1 MNNLHYLLILSSLT
15 SLLVMGPNL
24 VPVKSYAAVDIDGD
38 YKTTKDYKDSI
49 KKDIYAESDK
59 TDQHLDQDNLCYR
72 DDGCEQANEGEQV
85 EGKDNTASGFNDQSK
100 SIEQQQQ
107 QQSAVSTA
115 PIPGTPGNGTSL
127 TPTPTPPTAIT
138 LAPTSA
144 LSGVTS
150 TPTPTPPTPVIL
162 PSAPTAVTLAPTS
175 ALSQPDDECL
185 FEPSLPK
192 CAPGEDGKCPSG
204 FNMNGDGNCFPDKP
218 CPSGYENHDYD
229 ETGNAGVTPTPT
241 PTPSQPDDECLFEP
255 SLPKCAPGGDGKC
268 PSGFNMNGDGN
279 CFPDK
284 PCPSGYENHDYDE
297 TGKCWSKENPT
308 PTPTTSTLTVDKH
321 VECNF
326 TSTIVEC
333 PTAN

>member
-24 VPVKSYAAVDIDGD
+24 VPVKSYAAVDIDGG

-59 TDQHLDQDNLCYR
+59 TDQHLGQDNLCYR

-85 EGKDNTASGFNDQSK
+85 EGKDNEASGFNDQSK

-127 TPTPTPPTAIT
+127 TPTPTPPTAVTLAPTSALSGVTSTPTPPTAVT

-150 TPTPTPPTPVIL
+150 TPTPT
-162 PSAPTAVTLAPTS
+162 
-175 ALSQPDDECL
+175 LSQPDDECL

-192 CAPGEDGKCPSG
+192 CAPGE
-204 FNMNGDGNCFPDKP
+204 
-218 CPSGYENHDYD
+218 
-229 ETGNAGVTPTPT
+229 
-241 PTPSQPDDECLFEP
+241 
-255 SLPKCAPGGDGKC
+255 DGKC

-326 TSTIVEC
+326 TSTTVEC